1 MIISIFKSIGGLMVS
16 FKKKLLLSTYLVV
29 SLSIMAGEYE
39 AKQAGMSHERLEKI
53 APTLSNL
60 YLKNGKFPGFISA
73 IARKGKVVHYET
85 IGFSD
90 LETQEPLK
98 RDSLFRIYSMSKP
111 ITGVALMILLEEG
124 KVRLN
129 DPVSLYIP
137 EFAETKVLMINE
149 DGTTELTDQ
158 TKEMTIRDLAT
169 HTSGIA
175 YDFTAND
182 ELAKIY
188 RKNRLSPY
196 FTFGGDE
203 VTPESLAK
211 GIISSN
217 KPFSSIC
224 NFAESLALKAPLM
237 HQPSENYTYSMG
249 MDVLGCIVERASGKS
264 FDAFLKDNIFTPLG
278 MKDTFFSVPNSK
290 RERFTSL
297 YAEIGDLREY
307 FPDLESKLPKDL
319 TMLKVDGKTTSPY
332 FDEATV
338 FDGGSG
344 LVSSTEDYL
353 KFAQMLLNGGR
364 LGDQRIISRK
374 SVELMSSNHLPESF
388 ASDAY
393 LETAGG
399 YRRGAGFGLTVGV
412 ILDPGKAGQYGS
424 KGVYFWGG
432 AASTIFWIDP
442 EEELVAVLMT
452 QLLGSSELLR
462 ETYSALVYQAIDD

>member
-1 MIISIFKSIGGLMVS
+1 MIISIFKSIGGLMIS
-16 FKKKLLLSTYLVV
+16 FGKKFILTISLGL
-29 SLSIMAGEYE
+29 SLSIIPGEYE
-39 AKQAGMSHERLEKI
+39 ANQAGMSHERLEKI

-73 IARKGKVVHYET
+73 IARKGKVVHYKT

-90 LETQEPLK
+90 LEKQEPLK
-98 RDSLFRIYSMSKP
+98 KDSLFRIYSMSKP
-111 ITGVALMILLEEG
+111 ITGVAIMILLEEG
-124 KVRLN
+124 KLRLN

-137 EFAETKVLMINE
+137 EFAETKVLVVSE
-149 DGTTELTDQ
+149 DGTTALVDQ
-158 TKEMTIRDLAT
+158 SKKMTIRDLAT

-182 ELAKIY
+182 QLAEIY
-188 RKNRLSPY
+188 RKNKLSPY
-196 FTFGGDE
+196 FTFGGDQ

-224 NFAESLALKAPLM
+224 DFAENLALKAPLM

-249 MDVLGCIVERASGKS
+249 MDVLGCVVERASGLT
-264 FDAFLKDNIFTPLG
+264 FNQFLKDRIFIPLG

-290 RERFTSL
+290 KERFTSL
-297 YAEIGDLREY
+297 YAEIKDLREF
-307 FPDLESKLPKDL
+307 FPDLDSKLPKDL
-319 TMLKVDGKTTSPY
+319 TMLKVDGKKSSPY
-332 FDEATV
+332 FDKATV

-374 SVELMSSNHLPESF
+374 SVELMSSNHLPDSF

-393 LETAGG
+393 LETAGS

-462 ETYSALVYQAIDD
+462 ETYSALVYQAIND

>member
-1 MIISIFKSIGGLMVS
+1 MIVTIFMSIGGPMIS
-16 FKKKLLLSTYLVV
+16 FARKFILTFTLGL
-29 SLSIMAGEYE
+29 SLSLFSGEYE
-39 AKQAGMSHERLEKI
+39 ANQAGMSHDRLEKI

-90 LETQEPLK
+90 LEKQEPLK
-98 RDSLFRIYSMSKP
+98 KDSLFRIYSMSKP
-111 ITGVALMILLEEG
+111 ITGVAIMILLEEG
-124 KVRLN
+124 KIRLN

-137 EFAETKVLMINE
+137 EFGETKVLVVNE
-149 DGTTELTDQ
+149 DGSTDFIEQ
-158 TKEMTIRDLAT
+158 TKKMTIRDLAT

-182 ELAKIY
+182 QLAEIY
-188 RKNRLSPY
+188 RRNKLSPY

-203 VTPESLAK
+203 ITPESLAK

-224 NFAESLALKAPLM
+224 DFAENLAIKAPLM
-237 HQPSENYTYSMG
+237 HQPSESYTYSMG
-249 MDVLGCIVERASGKS
+249 MDVLGCIVERASGQK
-264 FDAFLKDNIFTPLG
+264 FDKFLKDRIFTPLG

-290 RERFTSL
+290 KDRFTSL
-297 YAEIGDLREY
+297 YAEIKDLREY
-307 FPDLESKLPKDL
+307 FPDLDSKLPKDL
-319 TMLKVDGKTTSPY
+319 TMLKVDGKENSPY

-364 LGDQRIISRK
+364 LGEQRVISRK

-424 KGVYFWGG
+424 KGMYFWGG